1 MIKSTHKIF
10 DKKDIPDNV
19 LQSMMLYNPE
29 YTKAEMLGLSTRKI
43 PKYIHLYKEK
53 DGKILVPR
61 NYTLPNGYEPEVYED
76 LMVDGEDVEFQ
87 SRIIPREEQVEAI
100 EKLVENE
107 NGILEAGAGRGKTV
121 MCLEAI
127 ARVGKPALIL
137 VHKEF
142 LLHQWKDRVKE
153 FLGEEVGIIQAN
165 KCDYKDKKIVIG
177 MIQSL
182 ANPDKYPEDMFNYF
196 GIVVTDEVH
205 RVGSRIWSEVI
216 QLFPARRRWGLT
228 ATIKRSDGMEIVF
241 MSHIG
246 NVLHTIKGENLTPEI
261 YCIPTQ
267 TEVNLRQLVN
277 RWSGQINIP
286 KLITALSEDDER
298 TVLIL
303 KNLAQALKS
312 GRQVLVL
319 SERIDHLKG
328 MKKYV
333 DTHSDFTTMLYIG
346 ATPQEERD
354 RAGEYDVIFG
364 TMSLA
369 KEGLDIPSL
378 DTLFLTTPTGSAI
391 TVQQAVGRIV
401 REYEGKKQP
410 IVLDFV
416 DSQIG
421 ICNGLYAKRKKVYNR
436 LKYPIKC
443 LKGESNEGTN

>member
-43 PKYIHLYKEK
+43 PQYIHLYKEK
-53 DGKILVPR
+53 DGKVLVPR
-61 NYTLPNGYEPEVYED
+61 NYTLPTGYEPEEYIDETIVGIDVRYE
-76 LMVDGEDVEFQ
+76 

-100 EKLVENE
+100 QALVENE

-142 LLHQWKDRVKE
+142 LLHQWKDRAEE
-153 FLGEEVGIIQAN
+153 FLGEEVGIIQGTR
-165 KCDYKDKKIVIG
+165 CDYKDKKIVIG

-182 ANPDKYPEDMFNYF
+182 ANPDKYPDEMFKYF

-228 ATIKRSDGMEIVF
+228 ATIKRADGMERVF
-241 MSHIG
+241 MAHIG
-246 NVLHTIKGENLTPEI
+246 NVLHTIKGENLQPEI
-261 YCIPTQ
+261 YCIGTQ
-267 TEVNLRQLVN
+267 AEVNMQSLVN
-277 RWSGQINIP
+277 RWSGQINVP
-286 KLITALSEDDER
+286 KLLTALSEDDER

-303 KNLAQALKS
+303 KNLAQALKG

-319 SERIDHLKG
+319 SDRVEHLKG

-333 DTHSDFTTMLYIG
+333 DTHSDFSTMLYIG
-346 ATPQEERD
+346 VTPQEERD
-354 RAGEYDVIFG
+354 KAGEYDVIFG

-378 DTLFLTTPTGSAI
+378 DTLFFATPTGSDI

-401 REYEGKKQP
+401 REHEGKKQP
-410 IVLDFV
+410 IVIDFV
-416 DSQIG
+416 DSKIG

-436 LKYPIKC
+436 LRYPVKWV
-443 LKGESNEGTN
+443 KGER

>member
-10 DKKDIPDNV
+10 DKKDIPNDV

-43 PKYIHLYKEK
+43 PQYIHLYKEK
-53 DGKILVPR
+53 DGKVLVPR
-61 NYTLPNGYEPEVYED
+61 NYTLPTGYEPEEYIDETIVGIDVRYE
-76 LMVDGEDVEFQ
+76 

-100 EKLVENE
+100 QALVENE

-142 LLHQWKDRVKE
+142 LLHQWKDRVEE
-153 FLGEEVGIIQAN
+153 FLGEEVGIIQSSR
-165 KCDYKDKKIVIG
+165 CDYKGKKIVIG

-182 ANPDKYPEDMFNYF
+182 ANPDKYPDEMFKYF

-228 ATIKRSDGMEIVF
+228 ATIKRADGMERVF
-241 MSHIG
+241 MAHIG
-246 NVLHTIKGENLTPEI
+246 NVLHTIKGENLQPEI
-261 YCIPTQ
+261 YCIGTQ
-267 TEVNLRQLVN
+267 AEVNMQSLVN
-277 RWSGQINIP
+277 RWSGQINVP
-286 KLITALSEDDER
+286 KLLTALSEDDER

-303 KNLAQALKS
+303 KNLAQALKG

-319 SERIDHLKG
+319 SDRVEHLKG

-333 DTHSDFTTMLYIG
+333 DTHSDFSTMLYIG
-346 ATPQEERD
+346 VTPQEERD
-354 RAGEYDVIFG
+354 KAGEYDVIFG

-378 DTLFLTTPTGSAI
+378 DTLFFATPTGSDI

-401 REYEGKKQP
+401 REHEGKKQP
-410 IVLDFV
+410 IVIDFV
-416 DSQIG
+416 DSKIG

-436 LKYPIKC
+436 LRYPVKWV
-443 LKGESNEGTN
+443 KGESK

>member
-10 DKKDIPDNV
+10 DKKDIPNDV

-43 PKYIHLYKEK
+43 PQYIHLYKEK
-53 DGKILVPR
+53 DGKVLVPR
-61 NYTLPNGYEPEVYED
+61 NYTLPTGYEPEEYIDETIVGIDVRYE
-76 LMVDGEDVEFQ
+76 

-100 EKLVENE
+100 QALVENE

-142 LLHQWKDRVKE
+142 LLHQWKDRAEE
-153 FLGEEVGIIQAN
+153 FLGEEVGIIQGTR
-165 KCDYKDKKIVIG
+165 CDYKDKKIVIG

-182 ANPDKYPEDMFNYF
+182 ANPDKYPDEMFKYF

-205 RVGSRIWSEVI
+205 RVGSRTWSEVI

-228 ATIKRSDGMEIVF
+228 ATIKRADGMERVF
-241 MSHIG
+241 MAHIG
-246 NVLHTIKGENLTPEI
+246 NVLHTIKGENLQPEI
-261 YCIPTQ
+261 YCIGTQ
-267 TEVNLRQLVN
+267 AEVNMQSLVN
-277 RWSGQINIP
+277 RWSGQINVP
-286 KLITALSEDDER
+286 KLLTALSEDDER

-303 KNLAQALKS
+303 KNLAQALKG

-319 SERIDHLKG
+319 SDRVEHLKG

-333 DTHSDFTTMLYIG
+333 DTHSDFSTMLYIG
-346 ATPQEERD
+346 VTPQEERD
-354 RAGEYDVIFG
+354 KAGEYDVIFG

-378 DTLFLTTPTGSAI
+378 DTLFFATPTGSDI

-401 REYEGKKQP
+401 REHEGKKQP
-410 IVLDFV
+410 IVIDFV
-416 DSQIG
+416 DSKIG

-436 LKYPIKC
+436 LRYPVKWV
-443 LKGESNEGTN
+443 KGESK

>member
-1 MIKSTHKIF
+1 MIKDTHKIF

-19 LQSMMLYNPE
+19 LKLMILYNPE
-29 YTKAEMLGLSTRKI
+29 YTRRKCLGYQRERYR
-43 PKYIHLYKEK
+43 KYIHLYKEK
-53 DGKILVPR
+53 DGKIFIPR

-76 LMVDGEDVEFQ
+76 LMVDGEDIEFQ

-216 QLFPARRRWGLT
+216 QLFPARR
-228 ATIKRSDGMEIVF
+228 
-241 MSHIG
+241 
-246 NVLHTIKGENLTPEI
+246 
-261 YCIPTQ
+261 
-267 TEVNLRQLVN
+267 
-277 RWSGQINIP
+277 SG
-286 KLITALSEDDER
+286 D
-298 TVLIL
+298 
-303 KNLAQALKS
+303 
-312 GRQVLVL
+312 
-319 SERIDHLKG
+319 
-328 MKKYV
+328 
-333 DTHSDFTTMLYIG
+333 
-346 ATPQEERD
+346 
-354 RAGEYDVIFG
+354 
-364 TMSLA
+364 
-369 KEGLDIPSL
+369 
-378 DTLFLTTPTGSAI
+378 
-391 TVQQAVGRIV
+391 
-401 REYEGKKQP
+401 
-410 IVLDFV
+410 
-416 DSQIG
+416 
-421 ICNGLYAKRKKVYNR
+421 
-436 LKYPIKC
+436 
-443 LKGESNEGTN
+443 